1 MFIVTKIQTNSKQY
15 SYVNIRLQFYLQL
28 LEAKYDYKASND
40 ELEKLLFIKMGEII
54 PNLKKTIQQ
63 DNMWSLEFTNLIL
76 HSKEL
81 RKEEKERNK
90 GRKKY
95 IYQMRR

>member
-1 MFIVTKIQTNSKQY
+1 
-15 SYVNIRLQFYLQL
+15 
-28 LEAKYDYKASND
+28 
-40 ELEKLLFIKMGEII
+40 MGEII

-81 RKEEKERNK
+81 RKEAKERKEKLLWSSQN
-90 GRKKY
+90 
-95 IYQMRR
+95 